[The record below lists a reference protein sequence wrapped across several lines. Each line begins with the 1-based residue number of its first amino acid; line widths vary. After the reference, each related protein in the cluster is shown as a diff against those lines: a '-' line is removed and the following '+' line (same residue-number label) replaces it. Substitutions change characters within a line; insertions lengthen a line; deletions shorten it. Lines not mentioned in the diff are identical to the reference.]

1 VTAELVTDPLD
12 LAARGLELAA
22 GVAEVAGA
30 AEVAGR
36 RWPPVGGVLTDVEI
50 LRARDAGE
58 LRVDPFDPVLVR
70 PAALSLRLG
79 HEAFTLVADGPV
91 DVADRTTHP
100 VLEPKP
106 LDHLGRLEVAP
117 GEVVLAPT
125 LERIAL
131 SPRLAGLVDGTSDYA
146 RLGLTVV
153 LCHQVSP
160 GFGDG
165 GGAIVTL
172 ELVNHLPQPLL
183 LRPGMRICNL
193 MLFRSTGSRVPY
205 GALPH
210 NYSRD
215 DRVVP
220 SRLGDHAV

>member
-1 VTAELVTDPLD
+1 MTAQLD
-12 LAARGLELAA
+12 LAAALPGAA
-22 GVAEVAGA
+22 GLPAPVAGS
-30 AEVAGR
+30 
-36 RWPPVGGVLTDVEI
+36 VLTDVEI

-58 LRVDPFDPVLVR
+58 LRVDPFDPALVR

-91 DVADRTTHP
+91 DVADRATHP
-100 VLEPKP
+100 VLRPKA
-106 LDHLGRLEVAP
+106 LDARGRLEVAP

-160 GFGDG
+160 GFGQG

-172 ELVNHLPQPLL
+172 ELVNHLARPLL
-183 LRPGMRICNL
+183 LHPGARICNL
-193 MLFRSTGSRVPY
+193 MLFASTGSRTPY
-205 GALPH
+205 GAMPD

-215 DRVVP
+215 QRVMP
-220 SRLGDHAV
+220 SRLAGHAG